1 VLYNVKIKFD
11 VPSDSGIKVGMSA
24 SADIITDKRS
34 NALLV
39 PSRAITEDDQGNPI
53 VRVIADE
60 QTQERQVVTGISDDL
75 ETEII
80 SGLTEGE
87 KVLVEIR
94 AKAEEE
100 GLGFF

>member
-1 VLYNVKIKFD
+1 
-11 VPSDSGIKVGMSA
+11 
-24 SADIITDKRS
+24 
-34 NALLV
+34 V
-39 PSRAITEDDQGNPI
+39 PSRAIKEDEQGNPI

-94 AKAEEE
+94 AKPKEE
-100 GLGFF
+100 GVAFF